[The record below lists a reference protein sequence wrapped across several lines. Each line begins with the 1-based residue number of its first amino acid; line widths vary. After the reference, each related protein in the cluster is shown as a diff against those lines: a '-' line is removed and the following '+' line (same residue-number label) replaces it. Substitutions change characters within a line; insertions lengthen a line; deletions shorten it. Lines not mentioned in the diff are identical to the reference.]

1 MTDQFG
7 QQPPPPQPGQ
17 QPTPGSTPPPPPPGM
32 YPPQGAGAYPPQAP
46 IPQQVP
52 QSPPKKKRTGLIIG
66 IVLGI
71 LALCGAGALA
81 VGISVVS
88 ADAEQKKLVATSE
101 AHLSAALGHAK
112 AIMGSTDKGASSPA
126 GLTTVAADAQKKLQ
140 SGRDEVA
147 KATGSAEQLKE
158 SQGRTDYLSS
168 MKSLMEVFDAL
179 QGGVTY
185 LGTLS
190 GVLSKVEEGGRLIS
204 SGSDATNAAISA
216 GNSSKYTTMRQ
227 KATSAKASFT
237 KAAALFRQAHAI
249 EPTAGLDKLA
259 KYCDKRKQEADVV
272 IRMAGEGK
280 AGRVSAYNA
289 DIKKQKALFNAAQA
303 IGAQTNTSDTKWLE
317 ARFAQYVDK
326 AQAAAEKADTL
337 REKAL
342 KELGYTQ

>member
-1 MTDQFG
+1 
-7 QQPPPPQPGQ
+7 
-17 QPTPGSTPPPPPPGM
+17 M

-46 IPQQVP
+46 IPQQSP

-66 IVLGI
+66 IVVGI

-81 VGISVVS
+81 VGVSVIS

-112 AIMGSTDKGASSPA
+112 DIGSSVEKGGSNPA
-126 GLTTVAADAQKKLQ
+126 GLDAVAADAQKKLQ

-179 QGGVTY
+179 QEGVAY

-190 GVLSKVEEGGRLIS
+190 SVLTKVEDGAKLIT
-204 SGSDATNAAISA
+204 SGSDAVNDAISA
-216 GNSSKYTTMRQ
+216 GNSKKYTTMRQ

-237 KAAALFRQAHAI
+237 KAAALFRQAHAA

-259 KYCDKRKQEADVV
+259 QYCDKRKQQADVV

-280 AGRVSAYNA
+280 AGRVAGYNA
-289 DIKKQKALFNAAQA
+289 DIKKQSALFNEAQK
-303 IGAQTNTSDTKWLE
+303 IGGQTKASDTKWLE
-317 ARFAQYVDK
+317 ERFAQYVEK
-326 AQAAAEKADTL
+326 AEAAAEKADTL

-342 KELGYTQ
+342 KELGYSE

>member
-7 QQPPPPQPGQ
+7 QQPPPPPPGQ
-17 QPTPGSTPPPPPPGM
+17 PPMPGSTPPPPPPGM

-46 IPQQVP
+46 IPQQMP

-71 LALCGAGALA
+71 LALCGAGAVA
-81 VGISVVS
+81 VGISVMS

-101 AHLSAALGHAK
+101 THLSAALAHAK
-112 AIMGSTDKGASSPA
+112 AIMSSTEKGGSTPA
-126 GLTTVAADAQKKLQ
+126 GLSAVAADAQKKLQ

-168 MKSLMEVFDAL
+168 LKSLMEVFDAL
-179 QGGVTY
+179 QDGVNY

-190 GVLSKVEEGGRLIS
+190 GVLSKIEEGGKLIS
-204 SGSDATNAAISA
+204 SGSDRMNEAISA
-216 GNSSKYTTMRQ
+216 GNSSKYSTMRQ
-227 KATSAKASFT
+227 KASSAKTSFT

-289 DIKKQKALFNAAQA
+289 DIKKQKALFSAAQA

-326 AQAAAEKADTL
+326 ADAAADKADAL

-342 KELGYTQ
+342 KELGYAE